1 MFDLNNTSGFSQ
13 DDLVLLNR
21 AMQIL
26 VEKGGVDESNAADI
40 VNNNWEEASNTVESL
55 TGRWGEQNAR

>member
-1 MFDLNNTSGFSQ
+1 MFDLNNTNGFSQ

-26 VEKGGVDESNAADI
+26 VESGVDESNAADI
-40 VNNNWEEASNTVESL
+40 VNNNWDETENTVESL
-55 TGRWGEQNAR
+55 TRTQIHRQDE